1 MVSETGK
8 KDESASRDDA
18 GVNRRGLLRFGT
30 LITTLTG
37 ASAISA
43 IGASSAQAGPGDK
56 NPPTTSY
63 VPMAEKGAPSGV
75 AALDVNAKIPPGQL
89 PDLSDI
95 NVTRTPS
102 SNDTTIGGRPVQKV
116 TGNKWFQGLTVFG
129 NNTGLAADPR
139 QPTQFNVVID
149 GRTLD
154 NTTYGGN
161 KVGFVNNIVF
171 KGGFANEVNY
181 GVVDPTVIFG
191 EVVFMKT
198 GNQVGDLSAVTA
210 LYAQTSEA
218 HLYTPGATLG
228 TFIGLETVANVEA
241 TSVGATVT
249 NAYGHY
255 ARGPVDNVGGVIT
268 NAYAAYFE
276 APTGGVNKW
285 SARFKGLAQFDGQV
299 FFAGLTPGVSGAGVA
314 DGVYAGKRSNG
325 TVGIE
330 MSQNGTN
337 FGIANE
343 NGIMVFAKVGI
354 AQYATLDQSGN
365 WFIAGG
371 TKTKFREVS
380 ADTTVTA
387 SDSVIS
393 TTAASTISL
402 PSPSAASMTGR
413 TYWLKNASSGTVTVV
428 TASNNIDGSATLT
441 LAAGTGKMFVS
452 NGTNW
457 RAI

>member
-1 MVSETGK
+1 MANENGEKDQRVSPL
-8 KDESASRDDA
+8 DA
-18 GVNRRGLLRFGT
+18 GVKRRGLLSFGT
-30 LITTLTG
+30 LMAAFTG
-37 ASAISA
+37 ASAVA
-43 IGASSAQAGPGDK
+43 ALGASSAQAATADI
-56 NPPTTSY
+56 Y
-63 VPMAEKGAPSGV
+63 VPVAEIGAPSGV
-75 AALDVNAKIPPGQL
+75 AALDAAAKIPTSQL
-89 PDLSDI
+89 PDLSAI
-95 NVTRTPS
+95 TVTRTAS
-102 SNDTTIGGRPVQKV
+102 SNDKTIGGRPVQQV
-116 TGNKWFQGLTVFG
+116 TGNKWFQGLNVFG

-161 KVGFVNNIVF
+161 KVGFVNNIIF
-171 KGGFANEVNY
+171 KGGFANEAGY
-181 GVVDPTVIFG
+181 GVADPTVIFG

-198 GNQVGDLSAVTA
+198 GNQVGDLAGVTA
-210 LYAQTSEA
+210 VYAQTSEA

-228 TFIGLETVANVEA
+228 TFMGLETVANVEA
-241 TSVGATVT
+241 SAIGATVT

-255 ARGPVDNVGGVIT
+255 ARGPVDNVGGAII

-285 SARFKGLAQFDGQV
+285 SARFKGLAQFDGPA
-299 FFAGLTPGVSGAGVA
+299 FFAGLTPGISGAGVA

-337 FGIANE
+337 FAIANE
-343 NGIMVFAKVGI
+343 NGIIAFTKVGI

-365 WFIAGG
+365 WFITGG

-387 SDSVIS
+387 SDSVVC
-393 TTAASTISL
+393 TTAVSKVTL
-402 PSPSAASMTGR
+402 PSPSAPSMSGR
-413 TYWLKNASSGTVTVV
+413 TYWVKNASTGVVTVA
-428 TASNNIDGSATLT
+428 TASNNIDGSATLAM
-441 LAAGTGKMFVS
+441 AAGTGKMFIS